1 MGFGEPRPMLLP
13 EVEALASGWVG
24 AAGCPKI
31 PSSVE
36 LNEARAEDVAGV
48 AMGSRGGGGGWSNR
62 NPILKFWGFS

>member
-1 MGFGEPRPMLLP
+1 MLLP

-48 AMGSRGGGGGWSNR
+48 AMGSRGGGGFGATGTR
-62 NPILKFWGFS
+62 F